1 MASQNPMT
9 KQGSGANAVKANAG
23 AARSTALGSAEGC
36 SLCKRKGVP
45 ILPLRY
51 AVIPGY
57 LQAGRGAASF
67 KALFGGSRESA
78 LGQVPA
84 LEEHRY
90 TIRTLREGYVY
101 VYLDKPGQWQ
111 VYAVTPDGNLR
122 LFADPDDMDEKAG
135 KEMSAQCKR
144 SGDNIPASFIHVRDP
159 AKTPFI
165 WLAFSTAR
173 WTKAVRQGYE
183 KNPVK
188 RMQKFDCKQ
197 LDSAPD
203 AVPDAF
209 ELNNEA
215 SKRLSA
221 WVEEYIGPNDAE
233 TTRRAYTTRKVGD
246 VESNRFVWDSI
257 HGHRFRAGQSEALA
271 NHAKCYQ
278 AQHGEKHKVAA
289 VVLHDAMGIVQEING
304 QRAHQV
310 KARQNYCERVLRP
323 LTISQSILG
332 LKKVIEASALATR
345 TKTEKAEGTPDTVTT
360 TVFYPSPMMAG
371 ESETETSTRAERVAS
386 DVAATWGKLADRY
399 SETKRKEFEDGYRT
413 TLKVFNEQVTAAD
426 ADWRK
431 WADDPGWHAWL
442 DDYDPSEIAQRVQ
455 MTIDCAPCLA
465 GGVIDTGSFEI
476 WKKWFGAKADSKEN
490 PVYRGLFGNEK
501 TLLAYLVP
509 QDGAVNKG
517 DMLYGHATAIADS
530 KEFEKHITDRLRL
543 ATVDIQLAIAGA
555 TSEVEN
561 RMRQAGQALS
571 SAVHEVATKAQQIA
585 ILILEKVEVTLLKVQ
600 LTVGAYQRLMSDLA
614 FESLDKAKRAAYEV
628 IDGSGRRLRNFAMSG
643 GEALG
648 INRAD
653 VREKLVEFTMWTY
666 GKADDLKK
674 AIAEATDK
682 SKAIFDQMSSTASR
696 AVRGFTAHALT
707 LNSKAIKALES
718 VVVKIPLGQALRF
731 SRSITSK
738 AFRLGGGGGMVLVAG
753 SLYFQKWAIQ
763 DSMKELKSKLGPLA
777 VEAQLAVT
785 CAWVGTIGVVAGAV
799 GGVIEEAG
807 KMSARTS
814 LLNAGKVVSK
824 IGATIGAVAAV
835 VDGVQCSFAAGRTG
849 GKGDGDAAAL
859 YAGAAAVYFIAA
871 GFGSYAAIVG
881 SSALLGPLGIALGLI
896 VVGAILAWAALNAED
911 TQAEIWLD
919 RCYFGLGKR
928 AEGKWNENQSLEEL
942 SELNSI
948 LVGLSAQMGFS
959 DSWLGLEERIT
970 GYETIDMEI
979 KFGAFDTA
987 KSVYKWRLFARHEGK
1002 KKEFEISAGEHGLLS
1017 AQQFLSALPTDDKV
1031 DKRNSDT
1038 PDKWFRNWKRSESKQ
1053 DGAWVVRESVE
1064 VQRTKF
1070 QNARLQVDYWPDY
1083 DSGSTKASLS
1093 LTDQD

>member
-51 AVIPGY
+51 AVIPDY

-78 LGQVPA
+78 LGQVPT

-101 VYLDKPGQWQ
+101 VYLNKPGQWQ

-173 WTKAVRQGYE
+173 WTKAVRQAYE

-257 HGHRFRAGQSEALA
+257 HGHRFRAGQSDALA

-289 VVLHDAMGIVQEING
+289 VVLHDAMGIVQEVNG

-345 TKTEKAEGTPDTVTT
+345 TKTEKAEGTPDTVST
-360 TVFYPSPMMAG
+360 TVFYPSPVMAG
-371 ESETETSTRAERVAS
+371 ESETYTSTRAERVAS
-386 DVAATWGKLADRY
+386 DVAVTWNKLAKRY
-399 SETKRKEFEDGYRT
+399 DETKRKEFEDGYKT
-413 TLKVFNEQVTAAD
+413 TLKVFNDQVTAAD

-431 WADDPGWHAWL
+431 WAEDPAWHAWL
-442 DDYDPSEIAQRVQ
+442 DDYDAAEVDQRVQ
-455 MTIDCAPCLA
+455 MTVDCAPCLA
-465 GGVIDTGSFEI
+465 GGVNDIHSFEV

-517 DMLYGHATAIADS
+517 DMLYGHTRAIIES
-530 KEFEKHITDRLRL
+530 KEFEKHVTDRLRL
-543 ATVDIQLAIAGA
+543 ATADIQLAIAGA
-555 TSEVEN
+555 TSEVET

-571 SAVHEVATKAQQIA
+571 STVHEVATLAQQTA
-585 ILILEKVEVTLLKVQ
+585 ILLLEGVEVTLLKVQ
-600 LTVGAYQRLMSDLA
+600 LSIGAYQRLMSDIA
-614 FESLDKAKRAAYEV
+614 FESLDVAKRAAYEV
-628 IDGSGRRLRNFAMSG
+628 IDGSGRRLRNMVMSG
-643 GEALG
+643 GQALG
-648 INRAD
+648 IDRAD

-674 AIAEATDK
+674 ALAEAADK
-682 SKAIFDQMSSTASR
+682 SKVIFDQMSSSASR
-696 AVRGFTAHALT
+696 AVRGLTAHALS
-707 LNSKAIKALES
+707 LNSKAIRALEGMALN
-718 VVVKIPLGQALRF
+718 IPLGQAVRM
-731 SRSITSK
+731 SRNITSK
-738 AFRLGGGGGMVLVAG
+738 AFRVAGGGSAVLVAG

-763 DSMKELKSKLGPLA
+763 DSQKELKSKLGALS

-785 CAWVGTIGVVAGAV
+785 SAWVGTIGVAAEAV
-799 GGVIEEAG
+799 GKIMERAG
-807 KMSARTS
+807 GASRVT
-814 LLNAGKVVSK
+814 LLNTGKVIAKV
-824 IGATIGAVAAV
+824 GATVGAVAAV
-835 VDGVQCSFAAGRTG
+835 VDGVQCSFASGRTSR
-849 GKGDGDAAAL
+849 KGDNDAAAW
-859 YAGAAAVYFIAA
+859 YAGAAAVYFVAA

-896 VVGAILAWAALNAED
+896 VVGAILAWKALNAED

-919 RCYFGLGKR
+919 RCYFGLGER
-928 AEGKWNENQSLEEL
+928 TEGKWNDGQIMDEL
-942 SELNSI
+942 TELNSI
-948 LVGLSAQMGFS
+948 LVGLAAQMGFS
-959 DSWLGLEERIT
+959 DSWLGMEERIT
-970 GYETIDMEI
+970 GYETIEMEI

-987 KSVYKWRLFARHEGK
+987 KSVYKWRLFALHEGK
-1002 KKEFEISAGEHGLLS
+1002 KKEFEVSAGEHGLLS
-1017 AQQFLSALPTDDKV
+1017 AQQFLSALPAQDKV
-1031 DKRNSDT
+1031 EKRNSDT
-1038 PDKWFRNWKRSESKQ
+1038 PDKWFRNWKRTQSSE

-1064 VQRTKF
+1064 VQRKKF

-1083 DSGSTKASLS
+1083 DAGSTKASLL